1 MPENLAVIGVIL
13 ATVTL
18 LGTIWVY
25 ESMVRELRFQVQLRD
40 DHIRSCQH
48 LIASMTRHPA
58 KGRVSPDLRLISSE
72 DVS

>member
-25 ESMVRELRFQVQLRD
+25 ESMVRELRFQVDLRD
-40 DHIRSCQH
+40 QHIRQCTH

-58 KGRVSPDLRLISSE
+58 KGRISPDLRLVGTQDAS
-72 DVS
+72 